1 MIGNPI
7 QVYPLYENSLR
18 AHRNQSFA
26 DNHKE
31 SVQMYGEFA
40 EVARKNPYAWNYELK
55 VSEEDIATVSKRNR
69 MICLPCEYPEGT
81 DLVGYYSQLIGCK
94 RPTTHERV

>member
-1 MIGNPI
+1 MIGNPV

-26 DNHKE
+26 DNDRE

-40 EVARKNPYAWNYELK
+40 EVARKNPYAWNYGVA
-55 VSEEDIATVSKRNR
+55 VSEEDIGTVSKRNR
-69 MICLPCEYPEGT
+69 MICLPCKY
-81 DLVGYYSQLIGCK
+81 
-94 RPTTHERV
+94 